1 MTPFW
6 RRLADIVSE
15 AGEAAVISL
24 LEVKGSAPRD
34 AGARMIVR
42 PDAGFTGTIG
52 GGALEWQALAGAQQL
67 LRSGDGH
74 RMATSALGPALGQCC
89 GGSVTL
95 LYERFDRSRLPEIER
110 LARREAEG
118 PFMTRGEAG
127 PHGIARSVTEDPQ
140 APLLERFGRKRWPL
154 YLFGAGHTGRAVVLA
169 LAPHPF
175 AVVWVES
182 RADAFPG
189 AMPGNATP
197 VRTEAPPDILAR
209 APDESL
215 ILVMTHSHALDQEIV
230 QSALAQD
237 RFRYV
242 GLIGSASKRA
252 RFVARMASAG
262 LPRARR

>member
-1 MTPFW
+1 M
-6 RRLADIVSE
+6 V
-15 AGEAAVISL
+15 
-24 LEVKGSAPRD
+24 
-34 AGARMIVR
+34 
-42 PDAGFTGTIG
+42 
-52 GGALEWQALAGAQQL
+52 
-67 LRSGDGH
+67 
-74 RMATSALGPALGQCC
+74 TSALGPALGQCC
-89 GGSVTL
+89 GGSLTL
-95 LYERFDRSRLPEIER
+95 LYERFDRTRLPEIES
-110 LARREAEG
+110 LARQEADG

-175 AVVWVES
+175 AVVWVEN

-197 VRTEAPPDILAR
+197 VRTEVPPDILAR

-262 LPRARR
+262 LPRARLERDLVCPVGLPQIRSKAPEAIAAGIAADLLIRIEAFDAVHDGTKVAEGERAVSQIGHRSEP